1 MKTSAFAIFLI
12 FACAIFCSAKN
23 DDISSIYA
31 LGKKAETQK
40 DFSTAII
47 YYSRLINKCREHASA
62 DTLLCKG
69 LFAGGNCCAN
79 TNRYIEA
86 LQFYTFAIE
95 QAEKCNMESTKMS
108 CLNNI
113 GNVYAL
119 FNDYEKAA
127 YYYEQ
132 AYNIAQKKEDEGM
145 LSILSINLVKIY
157 AQLDDTEKA
166 KELLHSQIAY
176 PQKNRFMNQYYILRN
191 QGIIAKADRNFSLA
205 TEFFQQARETILRHG
220 LEKDNLADIYIE
232 MGEMKMEQ
240 GRKEEAVE
248 YFKSAIN
255 AAKDG
260 RYLFQ
265 EGSAYKKLANA
276 YKAANKNDSAEH
288 YLSLYAQ
295 LSDSVFNQRMFN
307 NTQNKLFKYE
317 NKINNE
323 HIGLLESTIT
333 YLIIIILCIV
343 SAVCLILYHNR
354 RLHTAQKLLIKKN
367 EELIKQAQEN
377 RRLRNERQNEPQ
389 RNTEDLEEEDRNE
402 NAALLDQDKIK
413 ILIADILKVMDDTET
428 FSDPDFNLTA
438 LAKLVGSNTKYVS
451 AAIKDT
457 YKKNFKTFLNEYRI
471 REASIRLTDK
481 ERYSM
486 FTISAIGESVGF
498 TSTNGFIIAF
508 KKIVGVTPSVYRKL
522 SEGEVS

>member
-1 MKTSAFAIFLI
+1 
-12 FACAIFCSAKN
+12 
-23 DDISSIYA
+23 
-31 LGKKAETQK
+31 
-40 DFSTAII
+40 
-47 YYSRLINKCREHASA
+47 
-62 DTLLCKG
+62 
-69 LFAGGNCCAN
+69 
-79 TNRYIEA
+79 
-86 LQFYTFAIE
+86 
-95 QAEKCNMESTKMS
+95 
-108 CLNNI
+108 
-113 GNVYAL
+113 
-119 FNDYEKAA
+119 
-127 YYYEQ
+127 
-132 AYNIAQKKEDEGM
+132 
-145 LSILSINLVKIY
+145 
-157 AQLDDTEKA
+157 
-166 KELLHSQIAY
+166 
-176 PQKNRFMNQYYILRN
+176 MNQYYILRN